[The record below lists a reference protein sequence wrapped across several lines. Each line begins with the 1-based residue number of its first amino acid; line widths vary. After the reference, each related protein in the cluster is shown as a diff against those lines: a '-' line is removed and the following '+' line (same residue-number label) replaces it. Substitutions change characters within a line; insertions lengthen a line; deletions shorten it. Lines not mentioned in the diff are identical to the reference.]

1 MSVSSSNSST
11 TTRCGR
17 SSRPVF
23 PPNHLFSLFNV
34 HDRRQDFMR
43 SLSTTIFIYV
53 FTLWLL
59 FTSCVSGQQEQHP
72 QTGGVHNDTTQLVC
86 VPFGTCEP
94 CPEDALHEPF
104 CQPFGNRR
112 LMHCYPASSPPPDS
126 HSHPSNISHEPGS
139 SHQGETPGWESCGR
153 IVEKERADFYEFF
166 ACNLVIAAIAVF
178 VVFARSRRLQ
188 AMQARQLAA
197 RIGLTRG
204 TPGGWVNG

>member
-1 MSVSSSNSST
+1 MRSF
-11 TTRCGR
+11 TTRLILALLT
-17 SSRPVF
+17 F
-23 PPNHLFSLFNV
+23 
-34 HDRRQDFMR
+34 
-43 SLSTTIFIYV
+43 
-53 FTLWLL
+53 WLL
-59 FTSCVSGQQEQHP
+59 FVLCVSGQQEQP
-72 QTGGVHNDTTQLVC
+72 YDAPPSGDTHNDTAQLIC

-94 CPEDALHEPF
+94 CPDDALHEPF

-112 LMHCYPASSPPPDS
+112 LMHCYPASST
-126 HSHPSNISHEPGS
+126 NTNSHENPSGSAHDVS

-166 ACNLVIAAIAVF
+166 LCNIVIAAIAVF
-178 VVFARSRRLQ
+178 VVFARSKRLQ